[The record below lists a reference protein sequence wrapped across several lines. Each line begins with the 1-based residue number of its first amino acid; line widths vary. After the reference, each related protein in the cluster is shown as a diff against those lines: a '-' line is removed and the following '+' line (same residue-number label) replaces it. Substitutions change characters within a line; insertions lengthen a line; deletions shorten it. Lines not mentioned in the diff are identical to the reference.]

1 MLYVFQPNYTLEEST
16 LYMYF
21 LWTHEINQLLLLLLS
36 QIFLLSTY
44 KLGTTLHSF
53 KSSIKMSQNIAF
65 YLISSYVTG

>member
-1 MLYVFQPNYTLEEST
+1 MLYVFQPNYTLEKST
-16 LYMYF
+16 LYMYL

-44 KLGTTLHSF
+44 MLGTTLHSF

-65 YLISSYVTG
+65 YLIFSYVTG